1 MTSGPTR
8 PATEAFFAKNRY
20 FGLKKANVIFFEQGK
35 TKKKKKILF
44 NNLYKKKKKKKKI
57 I

>member
-35 TKKKKKILF
+35 
-44 NNLYKKKKKKKKI
+44 KKKKKKI
-57 I
+57 IFKNLY